1 MNVKVSVI
9 MLTYNREKL
18 LGRAIESVLKQSYQD
33 FEFIIVDNGSEDNCK
48 EVAESYAQRDSRIQ
62 SYQISKRCIGAGRNY
77 GLSKASGE
85 YITFLDDDDWMYED
99 MLEYL
104 VGLAEEYHA
113 DIALCSS
120 HKEVQGKLLDNC
132 CFDGILIMDGP
143 ESVMELLKRKK
154 YNAAYP
160 SKLLR
165 KELFTKIPFREDGK
179 YDDIT
184 VVYKHFAIA
193 RCVVAGGEPKY
204 CFVRH
209 QNNHSAF
216 TTNDLLLNEAQLR
229 EYLDAFRE
237 RSEWLGERL
246 PEIREYAKYSE
257 WSYMI
262 SMCNKIE
269 SNHLEN
275 CNNVLTEIKTELI
288 QNYDVF
294 FNSQYIQEF
303 EKQWMQA
310 YIKIGNSNTFSKKL
324 LEY

>member
-1 MNVKVSVI
+1 MSVKVSVI
-9 MLTYNREKL
+9 MLTFNREKL
-18 LGRAIESVLKQSYQD
+18 LGRAIESVLAQSYQD
-33 FEFIIVDNGSEDNCK
+33 FEFIIVDNGSEDHSK
-48 EVAESYAQRDSRIQ
+48 EVAESYAQKDSRIQ
-62 SYQISKRCIGAGRNY
+62 LYQISKRCIGAGRNY

-85 YITFLDDDDWMYED
+85 YITFLDDDDWMYGD

-104 VGLAEEYHA
+104 VGLAEKYQA

-120 HKEVQGKLLDNC
+120 HKEVQGELQNNC
-132 CFDGILIMDGP
+132 CFDGIMVMDGQ
-143 ESVMELLKRKK
+143 ESVVELLKRKK

-160 SKLLR
+160 SKLLK
-165 KELFTKIPFREDGK
+165 KELFAQIPFREDGK

-193 RCVVAGGEPKY
+193 KRIVAGGEPKY

-209 QNNHSAF
+209 LNNHSAF
-216 TTNDLLLNEAQLR
+216 TTNDLLLNEVQLR

-246 PEIREYAKYSE
+246 PAIRTYAKYSE

-275 CNNVLTEIKTELI
+275 CNTVLAEIKAELTE
-288 QNYDVF
+288 NYDLF
-294 FNSQYIQEF
+294 FYSKYIQEF

-310 YIKIGNSNTFSKKL
+310 YIKKEVS
-324 LEY
+324 ER